1 MSNIVVLGAGMVGS
15 AIAIDLCRE
24 YKVTLSDLNQ
34 QRLELL
40 KTQHPLQVETA
51 DLSEKTTIQKI
62 IKNADLVIGAVPGF
76 MGFETLKA
84 CIEAGKNVV
93 DISFFDEDP
102 FQLEELAHKHGVI
115 VLTDC
120 GVAPGMDNI
129 ILGYHNALMEVETF
143 ECYVGGLPVKRSWP
157 YEYKAPFS
165 PIDVVEEYTRPA
177 RVVEGGKIVTKPA
190 MSDAEYIE
198 IDPIGTLEA
207 FITDGLR
214 TLLKTV
220 SVANMKE
227 KTLRYP
233 GHIEYMRVLRETGLF
248 GKEPIEVKGVK
259 IRPLDLTTTL
269 LFPMWKLGAEE
280 EEFTVMLIKVIG
292 RENGQKKTYT
302 YRMFDKFDVATG
314 TSSMARTT
322 GYTCTAAARLVLNG
336 NFTRKGINPPEY
348 LGAEANCFQK
358 LLGYLEE
365 RNIRY
370 LVSEQMNDAQ

>member
-24 YKVTLSDLNQ
+24 HQVTLSDLSK
-34 QRLELL
+34 QRLEAL
-40 KTQHPLQVETA
+40 KTQHPLQIKAA
-51 DLSEKTTIQKI
+51 DLSKKATIQDI
-62 IKNADLVIGAVPGF
+62 IQGADLVIGAVPGF
-76 MGFETLKA
+76 MGFETLKT

-102 FQLEELAHKHGVI
+102 FQLDELAHKHGVT

-129 ILGYHNALMEVETF
+129 ILGYHHAFMEVETF

-177 RVVEGGKIVTKPA
+177 RVVEDGKIVTKPA

-207 FITDGLR
+207 FNTDGLR
-214 TLLKTV
+214 TLVKTMNV
-220 SVANMKE
+220 PNMKE

-248 GKEPIEVKGVK
+248 GKDELEVKGVT
-259 IRPLDLTTTL
+259 IRPLDVTTAL
-269 LFPMWKLGAEE
+269 LFPMWKLGPGE
-280 EEFTVMLIKVIG
+280 EEFTVMHINVIG
-292 RENGQKKTYT
+292 MENGQRKTYT
-302 YRMFDKFDVATG
+302 YHMFDKFDAATK

-336 NFTRKGINPPEY
+336 DFTRKGMNPPEY
-348 LGAEANCFQK
+348 LGANANCFQK

-370 LVSEQMNDAQ
+370 LVSEQMNDVQ

>member
-15 AIAIDLCRE
+15 AIAIDLCQE

-34 QRLELL
+34 QRLEAL
-40 KTQHPLQVETA
+40 KAQHPLQVKAA
-51 DLSEKTTIQKI
+51 DLSEKAAIQEI
-62 IKNADLVIGAVPGF
+62 IKDADLVIGAVPGF
-76 MGFETLKA
+76 MGFETLKT

-102 FQLEELAHKHGVI
+102 FQLDELAHKHGVI

-157 YEYKAPFS
+157 YQYKAPFS

-177 RVVEGGKIVTKPA
+177 RVVEDGKIVTKPA

-207 FITDGLR
+207 FNTDGLR
-214 TLLKTV
+214 TLVKTMTV
-220 SVANMKE
+220 PNMKE

-248 GKEPIEVKGVK
+248 GKEPIEIKGVK
-259 IRPLDLTTTL
+259 IRPLDVTTTL
-269 LFPMWKLGAEE
+269 LFPMWKLGPEE
-280 EEFTVMLIKVIG
+280 EEFTVMHINVIG
-292 RENGQKKTYT
+292 IENGQRKTYT
-302 YRMFDKFDVATG
+302 YHMFDKYDAGTK

-336 NFTRKGINPPEY
+336 DFTRKGINPPEY
-348 LGAEANCFQK
+348 LGANAACFQK

-370 LVSEQMNDAQ
+370 LVSEHVKNGQ

>member
-1 MSNIVVLGAGMVGS
+1 MSKVVILGSGMVGS

-24 YKVTLSDLNQ
+24 YDVMLSDVNQ
-34 QRLELL
+34 QRLEAL
-40 KTQHPLQVETA
+40 KAQYPLQVQAA
-51 DLSEKTTIQKI
+51 DLAEKTVLQQI
-62 IKNADLVIGAVPGF
+62 ITDADLVIGAVPGF
-76 MGFETLKA
+76 MGFETLKT
-84 CIEAGKNVV
+84 CIEAGKHVV

-102 FQLEELAHKHGVI
+102 FQLDALAQQHGVT

-129 ILGYHNALMEVETF
+129 ILGYHHALMEVDAF

-177 RVVEGGKIVTKPA
+177 RVVENGKIVTKPA
-190 MSDAEYIE
+190 MSDAEYID

-207 FITDGLR
+207 FNTDGLR
-214 TLLKTV
+214 TLLKTMKV
-220 SVANMKE
+220 PNMKE

-248 GKEPIEVKGVK
+248 GKEQIEVKGVK
-259 IRPLDLTTTL
+259 VRPLDVTTTL
-269 LFPMWKLGAEE
+269 LFPMWKIGPEE
-280 EEFTVMLIKVIG
+280 EEFTVMHINVIG
-292 RENGQKKTYT
+292 TENGQRKRYT
-302 YRMFDKFDVATG
+302 YRMFDKFDAG
-314 TSSMARTT
+314 SKTSSMARTT

-336 NFTRKGINPPEY
+336 DFSRKGINPPEY
-348 LGAEANCFQK
+348 LGADANCFQK

-370 LVSEQMNDAQ
+370 LVSEHIIKGE